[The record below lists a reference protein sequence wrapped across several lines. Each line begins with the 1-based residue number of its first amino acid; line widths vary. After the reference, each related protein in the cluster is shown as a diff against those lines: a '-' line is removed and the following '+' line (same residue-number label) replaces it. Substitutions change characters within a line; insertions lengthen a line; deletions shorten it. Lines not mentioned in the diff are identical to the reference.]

1 MNKLLQV
8 AKNKYFIV
16 TAFFLIW
23 IGFFDQN
30 DWVSRKSIDKEIK
43 KLEDDKAFFTTEVIE
58 LQKEEKRL
66 KENEE
71 ELEKYARENFYMKK
85 EGEDVFVIIE
95 E

>member
-71 ELEKYARENFYMKK
+71 EREKYARENFYMKK

>member
-30 DWVSRKSIDKEIK
+30 DWVSRKGIDKEIE
-43 KLEDDKAFFTTEVIE
+43 KLEDDKAFFTTEVVE

-66 KENEE
+66 KENQEA
-71 ELEKYARENFYMKK
+71 LEKYARENFYMKK
-85 EGEDVFVIIE
+85 EGEDVFVIVE

>member
-85 EGEDVFVIIE
+85 EGDDVFVIIE

>member
-1 MNKLLQV
+1 MSNLLHV
-8 AKNKYFIV
+8 VKNKYFIV
-16 TAFFLIW
+16 TCFFLIW

-30 DWVSRKSIDKEIK
+30 DWVTRKAIDNEIK
-43 KLEDDKAFFTTEVIE
+43 KLKDDKEFFTTEVIE
-58 LQKEEKRL
+58 LQKEELRL

-85 EGEDVFVIIE
+85 QGEDVYVIVE